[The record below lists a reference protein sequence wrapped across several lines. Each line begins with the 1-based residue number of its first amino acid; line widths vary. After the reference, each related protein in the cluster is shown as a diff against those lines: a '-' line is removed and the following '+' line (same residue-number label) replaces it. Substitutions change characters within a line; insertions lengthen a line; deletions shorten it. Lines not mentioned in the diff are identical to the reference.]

1 MNYKLNSIFTSLQ
14 GEGRNVGRPATFIRF
29 ASCNLRCPWC
39 DTHRTIH
46 LDLSLGELLL
56 KVKHRE
62 KKMVILT
69 GGEPSIQ
76 PGLSDLVRKLKEEGH
91 YVALETNGLEAP
103 PEPELFDYIA
113 CSPKADYA
121 ARYRDDRMLRR
132 ANEVRIVAETEL
144 IAPFC
149 RNMRERIA
157 ADDYYISPLEQ
168 DGRMHYRR
176 ALNLLTKVNRLTP
189 DAFPPWALS
198 LQMHKVIGIR

>member
-1 MNYKLNSIFTSLQ
+1 MDSASTFVCPNQTKVFSRFGTRRGRSHQGVDLPLRTGTPVYAAFDGRVRLSAYNSGYGNLVI
-14 GEGRNVGRPATFIRF
+14 IR
-29 ASCNLRCPWC
+29 
-39 DTHRTIH
+39 H
-46 LDLSLGELLL
+46 E
-56 KVKHRE
+56 
-62 KKMVILT
+62 
-69 GGEPSIQ
+69 
-76 PGLSDLVRKLKEEGH
+76 
-91 YVALETNGLEAP
+91 NGLEAP

-121 ARYRDDRMLRR
+121 KRYQDAKMLRR

-149 RNMRERIA
+149 RSMRERIA

-176 ALNLLTKVNRLTP
+176 ALNLLTKVNRLMP